1 MSHLLKMPGVAR
13 LTLWIGC
20 WTLMGLF
27 PSARADEARIPPLA
41 FLSNRLYQD
50 DRAVFAQRRQVL
62 FTRLGKFQAAARAF
76 NAKAAEAQTDEEFN
90 AVQGMRRDYIMAAE
104 AFNREVEAA
113 EVVAVRRADLPAARV
128 AAARGEYYFVTKD
141 GHKLTGAEA
150 TTLVLDGGTRVVVS
164 PGGSLQFLLPD
175 ETVFTLGPGSD
186 MVIDEFVY
194 DPAASSTRLTAQ
206 IARGAFRFV
215 TGKISHRK
223 DINIK
228 VPVGTI
234 GVRGTDF
241 EAVVESDGAGTVKLF
256 DGQLDITEK
265 KTGRQ
270 FSLTAGQM
278 VTFTADGSF
287 SQPALLP
294 P

>member
-20 WTLMGLF
+20 WALMGLF

-128 AAARGEYYFVTKD
+128 AAAP
-141 GHKLTGAEA
+141 
-150 TTLVLDGGTRVVVS
+150 RVNT
-164 PGGSLQFLLPD
+164 P
-175 ETVFTLGPGSD
+175 SD
-186 MVIDEFVY
+186 MSPLCVGD
-194 DPAASSTRLTAQ
+194 
-206 IARGAFRFV
+206 ARR
-215 TGKISHRK
+215 
-223 DINIK
+223 
-228 VPVGTI
+228 
-234 GVRGTDF
+234 
-241 EAVVESDGAGTVKLF
+241 
-256 DGQLDITEK
+256 
-265 KTGRQ
+265 
-270 FSLTAGQM
+270 
-278 VTFTADGSF
+278 
-287 SQPALLP
+287 
-294 P
+294 